1 MLGWLILRRTKFGI
15 NLQALGGNES
25 AAWSAGINVTRTRI
39 GAYVASGFCSGLAGF
54 VLAGLTQSGDPTI
67 GAVYLLDGVAAVVIG
82 GTSLAGGVGTIA
94 GSIYGAI
101 ALALVSS
108 VLLVSGV
115 STNYQYIVTG
125 LIVIGAL
132 LAHSLHGNVGSRLAR
147 RRQLAADGAT
157 LTMLRP
163 RTYVRPVDVAVPF
176 VLVAVALVVGAIV
189 APGFLDS
196 NHVSSM
202 GQTAAY
208 LGIIAIGQTLV
219 LLIGGIDLS
228 VPYTINLAAVLLAG
242 YQAEGMS
249 STRDVTMVL
258 AIGLGIGLVNGLGIA
273 LLDIN
278 PLVMTLGMNSILQG
292 ITLIYTHGSPIGQ
305 APAFVTTVSTGW
317 WKNLPWVVVLW
328 IGLTIVVTIV
338 LALTTFGRGIY
349 AVGSNRRA
357 TELSGLPVKRT
368 IVLAYTISGLAGAL
382 GGILLVGYSGQAY
395 LSMGDEFLLPS
406 IAVVVI
412 GGTSIFGGKGS
423 YLQTVG
429 GRPPDHRDR
438 KHPDFR

>member
-1 MLGWLILRRTKFGI
+1 
-15 NLQALGGNES
+15 
-25 AAWSAGINVTRTRI
+25 
-39 GAYVASGFCSGLAGF
+39 
-54 VLAGLTQSGDPTI
+54 
-67 GAVYLLDGVAAVVIG
+67 
-82 GTSLAGGVGTIA
+82 
-94 GSIYGAI
+94 
-101 ALALVSS
+101 
-108 VLLVSGV
+108 
-115 STNYQYIVTG
+115 
-125 LIVIGAL
+125 
-132 LAHSLHGNVGSRLAR
+132 
-147 RRQLAADGAT
+147 
-157 LTMLRP
+157 MLRP

-429 GRPPDHRDR
+429 GVLLIIVIESILISVDVDESGQNIMYGVIILVAAYLGQVAITGQHIHLDRVGSSLGAFRGWLTPARSAEEAMRPEAPRAGPAPADERDR
-438 KHPDFR
+438 DNTGRRRGDE